1 MAIDIVLADDLTFI
15 RNVLRDTLAAAGF
28 NIVGEATTGD
38 EAVELFAAKRPD
50 VVLMDITMPKLDGL
64 DALRAIR
71 RADPA
76 ACVIMCT
83 ALGQERLIS
92 EAVVAGA
99 RDFIVKPFT
108 PERVVS
114 AVKTVLNI
122 G

>member
-1 MAIDIVLADDLTFI
+1 MAIDIVLADDLAFI
-15 RNVLRDTLAAAGF
+15 RKVLRDTLSAAGF
-28 NIVGEATTGD
+28 HVVGEAGTGE
-38 EAVELFAAKRPD
+38 EAVELFANKRPD
-50 VVLMDITMPKLDGL
+50 VVLMDITMPRMDGL

-71 RADPA
+71 AADPNA
-76 ACVIMCT
+76 SVVMCT

-92 EAVVAGA
+92 EAIAAGA

-108 PERVVS
+108 PERVVA

>member
-1 MAIDIVLADDLTFI
+1 MAIDVLLADDLAFI
-15 RNVLRDTLAAAGF
+15 RNVLRDTLSGAGF
-28 NIVGEATTGD
+28 NVVGEAGTGE
-38 EAVELFAAKRPD
+38 EAIELFAETRPD
-50 VVLMDITMPKLDGL
+50 VVLMDITMPRMDGL
-64 DALRAIR
+64 DALRAICA
-71 RADPA
+71 ADDS

-92 EAVVAGA
+92 EAIGAGA

-108 PERVVS
+108 PDRVVA